1 MQVNKEG
8 AVYIDYPTLVNSP
21 LLLQKS
27 IEKAFGSE
35 PDCLG
40 IIIVNQLPA
49 EYVEYRKRLLLL
61 ADRFAAMGE
70 ERREKYADSK
80 SKYR

>member
-1 MQVNKEG
+1 MC
-8 AVYIDYPTLVNSP
+8 IDYPTLVSSP

-49 EYVEYRKRLLLL
+49 EYGEYRKKLLLL
-61 ADRFAAMGE
+61 ANSFAAMSE
-70 ERREKYADSK
+70 ERRENYADSK
-80 SKYR
+80 SRYR